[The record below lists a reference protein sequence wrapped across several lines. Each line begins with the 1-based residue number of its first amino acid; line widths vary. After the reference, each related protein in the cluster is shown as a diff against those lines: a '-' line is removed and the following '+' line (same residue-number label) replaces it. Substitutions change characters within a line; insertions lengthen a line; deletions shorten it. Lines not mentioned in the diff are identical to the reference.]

1 MNFPTLPDFDHQAAS
16 LASSRQQQLT
26 KPAGAMGV
34 LETLSVQL
42 AGMTGN
48 PRPSF
53 HKPGVII
60 MAADHGVVLE
70 GVSAYP
76 AEVTPQMVFNFLRG
90 GAAVNVLAR
99 QAGAS
104 VTVVDV
110 GIAYDFNGAEGL
122 IHRKIAPGTQNMLK
136 GPAMT
141 RSQAEEA
148 IQVGIDVVRAE
159 IAAGLDLVATGEMGI
174 GNTTPSSAIAAV
186 LTGQPVERVTGRG
199 TGVDDEGLQRKIRV
213 IREAIEVNQPD
224 PHDPFD
230 VLVKVGGLE
239 IAGLVGVIIG
249 AASCRVPVV
258 IDGFISSAAALI
270 AAGMLPG
277 VKPFLVASHQSEEIG
292 HAVILE
298 KLNLRPLLKLG
309 MRLGEG
315 TGAVL
320 AFHLIR
326 GATGILNEMATFE
339 EAGVSDKEG

>member
-1 MNFPTLPDFDHQAAS
+1 MIFPTLPDFDHHTAG
-16 LASSRQQQLT
+16 LARLRQQQLT
-26 KPAGAMGV
+26 KPAGALGA
-34 LETLSVQL
+34 LETLSIQL
-42 AGMTGN
+42 AGITGN
-48 PRPSF
+48 ARPTF
-53 HKPGVII
+53 RKPGVII

-110 GIAYDFNGAEGL
+110 GIAYDFNGSGGL
-122 IHRKIAPGTQNMLK
+122 IHHKIAPGTQNILK

-141 RSQAEEA
+141 KRQAEEA
-148 IQVGIDVVRAE
+148 VQVGIEIARAE
-159 IAAGLDLVATGEMGI
+159 IDAGLDLVATGEMGI

-186 LTGQPVERVTGRG
+186 MTGLPVETVTGRG
-199 TGVDDEGLQRKIRV
+199 TGVDDDGLQRKIQV

-224 PHDPFD
+224 PRAPFD
-230 VLVKVGGLE
+230 VLVKLGGLE

-258 IDGFISSAAALI
+258 IDGFISGAAALI
-270 AAGMLPG
+270 AAEMLPG
-277 VKPFLVASHQSEEIG
+277 VKPFLIASHQSEEIG
-292 HAVILE
+292 HAVILQRM
-298 KLNLRPLLKLG
+298 NLRPLLNLG

-320 AFHLIR
+320 AFHLIQ
-326 GATGILNEMATFE
+326 AAAGILNEMATFS
-339 EAGVSDKEG
+339 EAGISDKE